1 MRAMNKHPVH
11 HITDTLGV
19 EAVTSR
25 LGVSRHAIRYART
38 MREFP
43 PAWYAALKDMCEEV
57 GIPCP
62 IYVFSWKDTA
72 KKYGKNAAEF
82 QGRIQKSKVENS
94 IPASMGGM

>member
-19 EAVTSR
+19 EAITAR
-25 LGVSRHAIRYART
+25 LGVGRHAVRYART

-62 IYVFSWKDTA
+62 ISVFAWKDAA
-72 KKYGKNAAEF
+72 KKNGKNGGGF
-82 QGRIQKSKVENS
+82 QGQIDKSEILNS
-94 IPASMGGM
+94 LPQGMGGA

>member
-19 EAVTSR
+19 EAITAR

-43 PAWYAALKDMCEEV
+43 PAWYAALKDMCDDV

-62 IYVFSWKDTA
+62 IFVFSWKDTA
-72 KKYGKNAAEF
+72 KKYGKNAARY
-82 QGRIQKSKVENS
+82 QDGIQKSQVLN
-94 IPASMGGM
+94 ASPNGMGVA

>member
-19 EAVTSR
+19 AALTAR

-38 MREFP
+38 TRTFP

-62 IYVFSWKDTA
+62 ISVFAWKDAA
-72 KKYGKNAAEF
+72 KKYGNNVADF
-82 QGRIQKSKVENS
+82 QGRIQKSKVEN
-94 IPASMGGM
+94 PTPQSMGGA

>member
-19 EAVTSR
+19 EAITAR

-43 PAWYAALKDMCEEV
+43 PAWYAALKDMCEDV

-62 IYVFSWKDTA
+62 ISVFSWKDTA
-72 KKYGKNAAEF
+72 KKNGKNVAGI
-82 QGRIQKSKVENS
+82 QGQIEKSEVLNS
-94 IPASMGGM
+94 IPQGLGGA

>member
-1 MRAMNKHPVH
+1 MNKHPVH

-82 QGRIQKSKVENS
+82 QGRIQKTSQEN
-94 IPASMGGM
+94 ATHNRMGAA

>member
-1 MRAMNKHPVH
+1 MRGMSKHPVH

-19 EAVTSR
+19 EAITAR

-43 PAWYAALKDMCEEV
+43 PAWYAALKDMCEDV

-62 IYVFSWKDTA
+62 ISVFSWKDA
-72 KKYGKNAAEF
+72 ANKYGKNAARF
-82 QGRIQKSKVENS
+82 QGRIKKSEVLNS
-94 IPASMGGM
+94 IPQELGGS